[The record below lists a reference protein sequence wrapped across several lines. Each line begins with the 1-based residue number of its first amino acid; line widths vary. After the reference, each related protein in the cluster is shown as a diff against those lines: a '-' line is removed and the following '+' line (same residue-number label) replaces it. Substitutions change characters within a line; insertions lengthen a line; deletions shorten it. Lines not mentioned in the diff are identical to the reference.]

1 MTLSFDLAKHFNGLP
16 PGYRMF
22 VEDGLWRVRDEQDR
36 PCRVGVPARM
46 AAHNVWPYAWECYLK
61 THFDYKAKCDALE
74 AEFQRASQPLR
85 EKQWRDQSALDRD
98 ITAQIVAQNHGGGR

>member
-1 MTLSFDLAKHFNGLP
+1 MTLSFDLAKHFKSLP

-36 PCRVGVPARM
+36 PCRLGLPDGM
-46 AAHNVWPYAWECYLK
+46 PDFQVWPYAWDHYLK
-61 THFDYKAKCDALE
+61 TRFDYKMKCDALE
-74 AEFQRASQPLR
+74 TEFQRAAQPFR

-98 ITAQIVAQNHGGGR
+98 ITAQIVAQMEVKP